1 MSVRAEIEVVGI
13 KDALREIN
21 SVDRTMRRTITKD
34 FKQIGQ
40 PVVNEAK
47 GKVPKGPP
55 ISGWG
60 RSWTTQSGFKMLPWD
75 GNAANGLIDT
85 RVSGKRPK
93 PFGGMVRD
101 LAVVYI
107 RWRGMVNTVF
117 DTAGKD
123 KTTQGANMVRGL
135 SARYGTPSRLLWPA
149 YEKHRAD
156 VEQEI
161 RDMAAEVMAK
171 INVRLN
177 KDRL

>member
-1 MSVRAEIEVVGI
+1 MTVRAEIEVVGI

-21 SVDRTMRRTITKD
+21 SIDRVMRRQITKD

-40 PVVNEAK
+40 PIVNEAK
-47 GKVPKGPP
+47 RKIPQQPP

-60 RSWTTQSGFKMLPWD
+60 RSWSTSSGFKMLPWD
-75 GNAANGLIDT
+75 GNAADGLIDT
-85 RVSGKRPK
+85 KVSGKRPK
-93 PFGGMVRD
+93 EFAGMVRD

-123 KTTQGANMVRGL
+123 KTPQGANMVRGL
-135 SARYGTPSRLLWPA
+135 SNRYGAPSRILWPA
-149 YEKHRAD
+149 YEKHRD
-156 VEQEI
+156 GVEQEI

-171 INVRLN
+171 INLRLN
-177 KDRL
+177 KERL